1 MKWFWLLVASAA
13 PLAAQ
18 CTYTVTPTAVT
29 VPASGGT
36 GQISVITP
44 GGCVWGF
51 SSDSPWLTL
60 SSSPAA
66 VNGAVNGSGALIY
79 SAAASTLPTSQQGN
93 ITIIGPGITIP
104 VTQGAPVCTMTLQPA

>member
-18 CTYTVTPTAVT
+18 CSYTVTPTAVT
-29 VPASGGT
+29 VPANGGSGA
-36 GQISVITP
+36 ISVNTQA
-44 GGCVWGF
+44 GCAWGY

-66 VNGAVNGSGALIY
+66 VSGGVTVGGVLTYNAT
-79 SAAASTLPTSQQGN
+79 ASTLPNSQQAN
-93 ITIIGPGITIP
+93 ITIAGPGI
-104 VTQGAPVCTMTLQPA
+104 V